1 MTKLKKLLG
10 ISVTIKDVFNTFIH
24 PYTATRS
31 TRPTE
36 GRQYPTY
43 AACNRPCLILVE
55 ESVFSDRAITRVLR
69 EGEV

>member
-1 MTKLKKLLG
+1 MT
-10 ISVTIKDVFNTFIH
+10 TKDVFNTFIYL
-24 PYTATRS
+24 YTTTRS